1 MNKPTIIITGANGF
15 IGEYLVNS
23 FFRKGWKV
31 KAFVHSVPKNR
42 LEGVEYIEYDLEKSP
57 NANDFTSVDYLVHC
71 AYLRFENNK
80 NSNEINLRGTKILI
94 GLCRK
99 NNIKSLFISSFSAH
113 KDAVSHYGKT
123 KMECEIEFDLSKDI
137 ILRPGLVIGK
147 KGLAAEIIGRIKNS
161 IYFPL
166 IGGGSQPIQ
175 TIYIDDLYLVIE
187 SALEKKLNGLF
198 YVAETEAISMKMF
211 YEEIA
216 CLLNKKLIFIPF
228 PLSFLFFIC
237 KVFET
242 FGIKLPV
249 SSESVLGLK
258 HLVKFDTTNDLN
270 KLGITIK
277 NYRESLIE
285 ILK

>member
-31 KAFVHSVPKNR
+31 KALVHSVPKNR

-57 NANDFTSVDYLVHC
+57 NANDFTSVDYLVHG

-80 NSNEINLRGTKILI
+80 NANEINLRGTKILI

-123 KMECEIEFDLSKDI
+123 KMECEKAFDLSKDI
-137 ILRPGLVIGK
+137 VLRPGLVIGN
-147 KGLAAEIIGRIKNS
+147 KGLASEIIGRIKRSNL
-161 IYFPL
+161 FPL

-175 TIYIDDLYLVIE
+175 TIYIEDLYLVIE
-187 SALEKKLNGLF
+187 SALEKNICGLF
-198 YVAETEAISMKMF
+198 HVAETEAITMKMF
-211 YEEIA
+211 YQEIA
-216 CLLNKKLIFIPF
+216 SLLNKKIIFIPF

-237 KVFET
+237 KISEAI
-242 FGIKLPV
+242 GAKLPV

-258 HLVKFDTTNDLN
+258 HLIKFDTKNDLN
-270 KLGITIK
+270 KFGITLK
-277 NYRESLIE
+277 NHRESLIE
-285 ILK
+285 VLK